1 MKLLTKIGE
10 KFSGPLTLKLLE
22 KISSFHRIQ
31 ASPGFREAAR
41 FCYEKLTEA
50 GVKARILTF
59 PAREGTYFWSC
70 PSFQEWTVKEAW
82 CYLEE
87 PQEEACKLADFAENP
102 ISLIQRSAPFDGRAE
117 VVLLEKW
124 ENPQDYQGLDL
135 EGKIVLTSGE
145 ISRVQELAVERFG
158 AVGILFDGMRTIPP
172 VRERMDLPDAR
183 QYTSFWW
190 DAGDK
195 KCFGFVLTPRQG
207 EKIRNLLKQGK
218 KVTVRAKVDSL
229 LYDGS
234 FEVVEA
240 SITGLTDEWVL
251 IVSHLCH
258 PFPSANDN
266 ASGAA
271 VALESALVLSRL
283 VQEGALPP
291 PRRGILLLWVPEITG
306 TYAYLSSHEELIPK
320 VVAGINLDM
329 VGQNQD
335 LCKSNLLIESSPAS
349 SPTFVHHVLAWLLE
363 ETGAEV
369 QAFSGVGRFFTFRW
383 NISPFSGGSDH
394 YVLSDPTIGI
404 PTPMIIQWPDLFY
417 HTDYDTPDKADPRM
431 LWRVGTI
438 VSTCAYLLAN
448 ASREEILSVGYRVL
462 YGLKK
467 ELLEAEATSVAK
479 MAEAE
484 NPQDLALAFARA
496 KERLEFRKE
505 VGKKALGY
513 MARLWP
519 EEEEFIKGLQERFDS
534 YAQEVKVLLENIALS
549 KAESLGLKA
558 VPEIQPERPDET
570 LSLIPVRLHRGPPAE
585 GEIRKRLKSLPEEE
599 RERWENLNRE
609 LGNRRYLLPVL
620 ALYWAD
626 GTRSI
631 GEIGKLI
638 ELETGLT
645 AREFL
650 VEFFRL
656 LEKIGFVTFR

>member
-10 KFSGPLTLKLLE
+10 NFSGPLTLKFLE

-31 ASPGFREAAR
+31 ASPGFREAAH

-59 PAREGTYFWSC
+59 PAREGVYFWSC

-87 PQEEACKLADFAENP
+87 PQEEACKLADFNENP
-102 ISLIQRSAPFDGRAE
+102 ISIIQRSAPFEGKAE
-117 VVLLEKW
+117 VILLDKW
-124 ENPQDYQGLDL
+124 EDPQDYQGLNL
-135 EGKIVLTSGE
+135 EGKIVLTSGD
-145 ISRVQELAVERFG
+145 ISRVRELAVEKFG
-158 AVGILFDGMRTIPP
+158 AIGILFDGMRTISPI
-172 VRERMDLPDAR
+172 RERMDLPDAR

-190 DAGDK
+190 ETGDK

-207 EKIRNLLKQGK
+207 ERLRNLLKQGK
-218 KVTVRAKVDSL
+218 KVIVRAKVDSL
-229 LYDGS
+229 FYDGS

-240 SITGLTDEWVL
+240 YIPGLTDEWIL
-251 IVSHLCH
+251 IISHLCH
-258 PFPSANDN
+258 PSPSANDN

-271 VALESALVLSRL
+271 VALESALVLYRL
-283 VQEGALPP
+283 LQERTLPP
-291 PRRGILLLWVPEITG
+291 PKRGLLFLWVPEITG

-335 LCKSNLLIESSPAS
+335 LCKSNLLIESPPAS
-349 SPTFVHHVLAWLLE
+349 SPTFTHYILAWLLE
-363 ETGAEV
+363 EIGAEA

-394 YVLSDPTIGI
+394 YVLSDPTVGI

-417 HTDYDTPDKADPRM
+417 HTDHDTPDKADPKM

-448 ASREEILSVGYRVL
+448 ASIEEILSMGYVTL
-462 YGLKK
+462 FGLEKGT
-467 ELLEAEATSVAK
+467 LETAMASAAEITG
-479 MAEAE
+479 AE
-484 NPQDLALAFARA
+484 NSQDLALAFAKA
-496 KERLEFRKE
+496 LERLNFRKE
-505 VGKKALGY
+505 VGKKTLAHI
-513 MARLWP
+513 ARLWP
-519 EEEEFIKGLQERFDS
+519 EGETFVKKLQERVDS
-534 YAQEVKVLLENIALS
+534 YTQEVKSLLENIALS

-558 VPEIQPERPDET
+558 IPEISPEKPDET
-570 LSLIPVRLHRGPPAE
+570 LRLVPVRLHRGPPAE
-585 GEIRKRLKSLPEEE
+585 GEIRRRLKSLPEEE
-599 RERWENLNRE
+599 REHWEKLNRE
-609 LGNRRYLLPVL
+609 LGNKRHLLPVL

-626 GTRSI
+626 GKRSL
-631 GEIGKLI
+631 GEIARLI

-645 AREFL
+645 SREFL
-650 VEFFRL
+650 VEFFRF
-656 LEKIGFVTFR
+656 LEKIGLVTFV